1 MMFLVNKKNS
11 VNDLP
16 LPHSLSF
23 FTIGSTVR
31 GVSNE
36 VLHDHALVILRA
48 KEVLSIVIEV
58 LKSVMGP

>member
-1 MMFLVNKKNS
+1 MMSFVNTKNL

-16 LPHSLSF
+16 TIVFSLSF
-23 FTIGSTVR
+23 FTVGGGVR

-48 KEVLSIVIEV
+48 KEVLSTW
-58 LKSVMGP
+58 LKC